1 MEGVSNN
8 FKLLRIVV
16 FLVVVFSSNLTRG
29 QAPNASAIEIG
40 KYSYSC
46 QMNLN
51 LGYKIYTVTI

>member
-46 QMNLN
+46 QMNLKFK
-51 LGYKIYTVTI
+51 L